1 MVFKKGESGQPSIP
15 TISWKYFYFRRGCVL
30 QCGAAMVAIRETVS
44 KVPILRPLA
53 IGLLRLTKT
62 DIRIANPWTKHS
74 LFLNSFHHKSYWF
87 FGKVRENATMLM
99 LAKCIATGDTVIEI
113 GGHIGFI
120 SQYLSKLVGRSGR
133 VIVFEPGSNNLSYI
147 RKNLRN
153 LPNVTLVEVAISNIC
168 GTTRFYED
176 NVTGQ
181 NNSLLPNYENAEAV
195 AKSNGV
201 RLKKHVAE
209 VPVTTLDAYVQAYK
223 LSPDFIK
230 MDIEGA
236 ELNALLGSTSTLAHV
251 RGLMIEVTRN
261 HAAVA
266 SLLRERGFQTFSAE
280 GEELLNLQFSGN
292 IFALRA
298 CPDSNDSNRPPR

>member
-1 MVFKKGESGQPSIP
+1 MVIKKGNPDKPSIP
-15 TISWKYFYFRRGCVL
+15 TISWKYFYSRRGCVL
-30 QCGAAMVAIRETVS
+30 QCGAAMVAIREIVS

-53 IGLLRLTKT
+53 IGLLRLTKI

-195 AKSNGV
+195 AKSHGV

-236 ELNALLGSTSTLAHV
+236 ELNALLGSSSTLAHV

-298 CPDSNDSNRPPR
+298 YADSSRPPR

>member
-1 MVFKKGESGQPSIP
+1 
-15 TISWKYFYFRRGCVL
+15 
-30 QCGAAMVAIRETVS
+30 MVAIRETVS

-53 IGLLRLTKT
+53 IALLRLTKT

-74 LFLNSFHHKSYWF
+74 LLLNSFHHKSYWF

>member
-1 MVFKKGESGQPSIP
+1 
-15 TISWKYFYFRRGCVL
+15 
-30 QCGAAMVAIRETVS
+30 MVAIRETVS

>member
-1 MVFKKGESGQPSIP
+1 MYSNPVV
-15 TISWKYFYFRRGCVL
+15 TTC
-30 QCGAAMVAIRETVS
+30 
-44 KVPILRPLA
+44 
-53 IGLLRLTKT
+53 
-62 DIRIANPWTKHS
+62 RIFA
-74 LFLNSFHHKSYWF
+74 
-87 FGKVRENATMLM
+87 R
-99 LAKCIATGDTVIEI
+99 I
-113 GGHIGFI
+113 
-120 SQYLSKLVGRSGR
+120 
-133 VIVFEPGSNNLSYI
+133 
-147 RKNLRN
+147 RN

-181 NNSLLPNYENAEAV
+181 NNSLLSNYENAEAV
-195 AKSNGV
+195 AKSHGV

-209 VPVTTLDAYVQAYK
+209 VPVTTLDAYVQEYK

-266 SLLRERGFQTFSAE
+266 SLLREDSKHSVRRERSFLTSSSRETSLHSGRTQIQTDHLGERHVPKVIIRTASAV
-280 GEELLNLQFSGN
+280 SGN
-292 IFALRA
+292 QLA
-298 CPDSNDSNRPPR
+298 

>member
-1 MVFKKGESGQPSIP
+1 M
-15 TISWKYFYFRRGCVL
+15 
-30 QCGAAMVAIRETVS
+30 
-44 KVPILRPLA
+44 
-53 IGLLRLTKT
+53 
-62 DIRIANPWTKHS
+62 
-74 LFLNSFHHKSYWF
+74 
-87 FGKVRENATMLM
+87 
-99 LAKCIATGDTVIEI
+99 
-113 GGHIGFI
+113 
-120 SQYLSKLVGRSGR
+120 
-133 VIVFEPGSNNLSYI
+133 
-147 RKNLRN
+147 
-153 LPNVTLVEVAISNIC
+153 
-168 GTTRFYED
+168 
-176 NVTGQ
+176 
-181 NNSLLPNYENAEAV
+181 LPNYENAEAV

-298 CPDSNDSNRPPR
+298 YPDSNDSNRPPR

>member
-1 MVFKKGESGQPSIP
+1 
-15 TISWKYFYFRRGCVL
+15 
-30 QCGAAMVAIRETVS
+30 MVAIREIVS

-53 IGLLRLTKT
+53 IGILRLTKT
-62 DIRIANPWTKHS
+62 DIQIANPWTKHT
-74 LFLNSFHHKSYWF
+74 LFLNTFHHKGYWF
-87 FGKVRENATMLM
+87 FGKVRENATMHM
-99 LAKCIATGDTVIEI
+99 LAKCIAKGDTVIEI

-133 VIVFEPGSNNLSYI
+133 VIVFEPGLNNLPYI

-168 GTTRFYED
+168 GTTSFYED

-195 AKSNGV
+195 AKSHGV
-201 RLKKHVAE
+201 RLKKRVAE
-209 VPVTTLDAYVQAYK
+209 VPVTTLDAYVQAYN

-230 MDIEGA
+230 MDIEGS
-236 ELNALLGSTSTLAHV
+236 ELNALLGSSGTLELV

-266 SLLRERGFQTFSAE
+266 SLLRETGFQIFSAE
-280 GEELLNLQFSGN
+280 GEELLDLQFSGN
-292 IFALRA
+292 IFALRTY
-298 CPDSNDSNRPPR
+298 PDSNRPPR

>member
-1 MVFKKGESGQPSIP
+1 
-15 TISWKYFYFRRGCVL
+15 
-30 QCGAAMVAIRETVS
+30 MVAIRETVS

-298 CPDSNDSNRPPR
+298 YPDSNDSNRPPR